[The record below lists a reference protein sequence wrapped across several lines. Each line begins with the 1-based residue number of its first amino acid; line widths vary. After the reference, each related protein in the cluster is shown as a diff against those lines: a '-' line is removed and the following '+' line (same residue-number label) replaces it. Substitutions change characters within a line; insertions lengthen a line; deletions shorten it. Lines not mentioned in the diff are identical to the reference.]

1 MDSNAFEVVFL
12 PVCRG
17 VLLGIAGGTVALFL
31 LRFLD
36 TLARHLGERTGRRRT
51 SRAADLPAQR
61 RQGHQDTTPGY
72 NTFRSIR

>member
-1 MDSNAFEVVFL
+1 MDSNAFEVVLL

-36 TLARHLGERTGRRRT
+36 TLVRHLGERAGRRRT

-61 RQGHQDTTPGY
+61 RQGHQDATLGY